1 MKANH
6 KFITRVL
13 DKPDVQKMLKALRK
27 AGLKV
32 EKLDAG
38 YSVTTKQG
46 FEVFKAMNGQR
57 AYLCRFVDN
66 LFVNREGAAI

>member
-1 MKANH
+1 MKNKH
-6 KFITRVL
+6 TFITRVL
-13 DKPDVQKMLKALRK
+13 DKPTVQKMLKALRK

-38 YSVTTKQG
+38 YAVTTKQG
-46 FEVFKAMNGQR
+46 FEVFKAMNGNR

-66 LFVNREGAAI
+66 LFTN